1 MTDPNYAAGAP
12 GNGPSAPPGW
22 YPDQVNGGQ
31 RWWDGTAWGP
41 YAPPEPRQLPFYP
54 DARTA
59 TASEERTWAT
69 WSHLGPLLMGVV
81 AMLVTGGALS
91 ILTFVFPLI
100 VMNTVGSRSARV
112 RAHAVESLNFQ
123 LSMLLYSVTLTIVM
137 LVVAVAT
144 IGLGLIVMIPALIA
158 LGLFW
163 VVVMVIASVQAS
175 NGGFYRYPLN
185 IRFVR

>member
-1 MTDPNYAAGAP
+1 M
-12 GNGPSAPPGW
+12 
-22 YPDQVNGGQ
+22 
-31 RWWDGTAWGP
+31 
-41 YAPPEPRQLPFYP
+41 
-54 DARTA
+54 
-59 TASEERTWAT
+59 
-69 WSHLGPLLMGVV
+69 WSHLGPLLMGVA
-81 AMLVTGGALS
+81 AMIATAGALS
-91 ILTFVFPLI
+91 IFTFVFPLI
-100 VMNTVGSRSARV
+100 VMNTIGSRSARV

-137 LVVAVAT
+137 LVVALAT
-144 IGLGLIVMIPALIA
+144 IGLGLLVMIPALIA